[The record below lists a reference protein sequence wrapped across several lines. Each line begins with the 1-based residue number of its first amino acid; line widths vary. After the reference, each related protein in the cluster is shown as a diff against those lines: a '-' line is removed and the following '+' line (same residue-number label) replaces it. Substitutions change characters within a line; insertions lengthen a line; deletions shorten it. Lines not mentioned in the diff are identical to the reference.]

1 MQGAAGYPD
10 AVGDQRGG
18 AWQPPGARPGQNEGT
33 ENNQLQILS
42 EQTRFLN
49 FSTKMEVRT
58 NERYE
63 RKVNFVTI
71 FFYKTPFAEQI
82 IGLLLLCYTSSGCV
96 KMVVFRFRI
105 LERSVEMCEQER
117 SASRKSITR

>member
-33 ENNQLQILS
+33 E
-42 EQTRFLN
+42 
-49 FSTKMEVRT
+49 
-58 NERYE
+58 
-63 RKVNFVTI
+63 
-71 FFYKTPFAEQI
+71 YKTPFAEQI